1 MKKITNPLGKINISL
16 SGQKM
21 TIVKYNN
28 ANDIVVELDDGRQI
42 NTTLKNFN
50 EGNVGLEDTFD
61 FIAYL
66 MAESYKKHYGNSS
79 KKDTSAIIDDAIKE
93 GKTFKEIN
101 ALCKNSKVE
110 NENIVFAS
118 TNSRKFKSFRSLWI

>member
-61 FIAYL
+61 IIAYL
-66 MAESYKKHYGNSS
+66 MAENYKKHYGNSS
-79 KKDTSAIIDDAIKE
+79 KKDTSVIIDDAIKE

-101 ALCKNSKVE
+101 ALCKKSKVE
-110 NENIVFAS
+110 NEDIVFAS
-118 TNSRKFKSFRSLWI
+118 TYSRKLKSFRSLWI